1 MKFMF
6 KYFVPKM
13 YQKNSQNY
21 VGIRSPSGDCGNG
34 IFEMQIFLDFVSDL
48 RGRRGRHRQKRS
60 FWRNFAQFVQQV
72 VVGAEVV
79 SPLADAVR
87 LVDGETRNS
96 VGSDDFGQ
104 FVGSVGHHFRR
115 DVQNADLP
123 LQNSLFQLRS
133 VRFCHN
139 RSYQGIFVVKIF
151 FRRFL
156 HNSATF

>member
-1 MKFMF
+1 
-6 KYFVPKM
+6 M

-60 FWRNFAQFVQQV
+60 LRRNFAQFVQQV

-96 VGSDDFGQ
+96 VGSTISVSSSGRLDTISGVMYKTRICPFRIRSFNFDPSDFVTTEAIRG
-104 FVGSVGHHFRR
+104 F
-115 DVQNADLP
+115 LWW
-123 LQNSLFQLRS
+123 
-133 VRFCHN
+133 
-139 RSYQGIFVVKIF
+139 KF
-151 FRRFL
+151 F
-156 HNSATF
+156 S